1 MASILKVDDLRGNT
15 SAGDI
20 TITSE
25 GGAATMQLQQGLIK
39 AWINL
44 DGTGTIATLDSLNIA
59 SVTDDGSGAYI
70 NAFTNSFNNV
80 NYGWNM
86 STMNNSSTNKGFIAG
101 LRVSTTPTAS
111 QLQTSIHQ
119 NETGSADR
127 DFVCTSAFGDLA

>member
-1 MASILKVDDLRGNT
+1 MSTIIADNLTGKT
-15 SAGDI
+15 SAGSV
-20 TITSE
+20 TVTSE
-25 GGAATMQLQQGLIK
+25 GGAATQSLQQGLLK

-119 NETGSADR
+119 NESGSADR
-127 DFVCTSAFGDLA
+127 DYVCTSAFGDLA

>member
-1 MASILKVDDLRGNT
+1 MSTIIADNLTGKT
-15 SAGDI
+15 SAGSV
-20 TITSE
+20 TVTSE
-25 GGAATMQLQQGLIK
+25 GGAATQSLQQGLLK

-119 NETGSADR
+119 NEGGSADR

>member
-1 MASILKVDDLRGNT
+1 MSEIITDKLTGKT
-15 SAGDI
+15 SAGDVD
-20 TITSE
+20 ITSE
-25 GGAATMQLQQGLIK
+25 GGAVTMQLQQGLLK
-39 AWINL
+39 AWVNL
-44 DGTGTIATLDSLNIA
+44 DGTGTIAVLDSLNIA
-59 SVTDDGSGAYI
+59 SVTDDGGGAYI

-86 STMNNSSTNKGFIAG
+86 STMNNSSSNKSFIAG

>member
-1 MASILKVDDLRGNT
+1 MSEVITDKLTGKT
-15 SAGDI
+15 SAGSV
-20 TITSE
+20 TVTSE
-25 GGAATMQLQQGLIK
+25 GGSATQSLQQGLLK

-119 NETGSADR
+119 NESGSADR

>member
-1 MASILKVDDLRGNT
+1 MSTIIADNLTGKT
-15 SAGDI
+15 SAGSV
-20 TITSE
+20 TVTSE
-25 GGAATMQLQQGLIK
+25 GGAATQSLQQGLLK

-86 STMNNSSTNKGFIAG
+86 STMNNASSNKGFIAG

>member
-1 MASILKVDDLRGNT
+1 MSTVITDNLTGKT
-15 SAGDI
+15 SAGNV

-25 GGAATMQLQQGLIK
+25 GGSATMQLQQGILK
-39 AWINL
+39 AWVNL
-44 DGTGTIATLDSLNIA
+44 DGTGTIAVLDSLNIA

-86 STMNNSSTNKGFIAG
+86 STMNNSSSNKGFIAG

-119 NETGSADR
+119 NESGSADR